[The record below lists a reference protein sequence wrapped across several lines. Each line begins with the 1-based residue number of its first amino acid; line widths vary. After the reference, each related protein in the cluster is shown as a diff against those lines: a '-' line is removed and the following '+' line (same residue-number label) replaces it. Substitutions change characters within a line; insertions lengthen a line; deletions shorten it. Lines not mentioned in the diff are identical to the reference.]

1 MVLGN
6 NYEFRIVLVVIKT
19 SLTQKSLMAYT
30 VEDDNGEDGLQYLT
44 THLFL
49 PVIVVVAF
57 LQVCYHL
64 HMTRYLL
71 SLF

>member
-1 MVLGN
+1 MV
-6 NYEFRIVLVVIKT
+6 
-19 SLTQKSLMAYT
+19 YT

>member
-1 MVLGN
+1 
-6 NYEFRIVLVVIKT
+6 
-19 SLTQKSLMAYT
+19 MAYT

-57 LQVCYHL
+57 LQVWISASYDKMPL
-64 HMTRYLL
+64 NL
-71 SLF
+71 SPF

>member
-1 MVLGN
+1 
-6 NYEFRIVLVVIKT
+6 
-19 SLTQKSLMAYT
+19 MAYT

-57 LQVCYHL
+57 LQVWILASYDRMPLKPFLVC
-64 HMTRYLL
+64 
-71 SLF
+71 LFISTPGPQVVVIV